1 MVVTTWTLRKI
12 YAACQHAVFEAVQ
25 PCMRTQCVEG
35 MKRLCY
41 ELMDAQKGG
50 SAHARAYCAASASAL
65 VEELVCRVD
74 QVRALVVPGA
84 RLFFWRFQT
93 HGNGAFH
100 TVASQRKRPCVMCP

>member
-1 MVVTTWTLRKI
+1 M
-12 YAACQHAVFEAVQ
+12 
-25 PCMRTQCVEG
+25 EG

-84 RLFFWRFQT
+84 RLLFGGFKRM
-93 HGNGAFH
+93 GGAHFTLLPVNARGH
-100 TVASQRKRPCVMCP
+100 A